1 MLARR
6 DLLGEYLTSAKPGRA
21 MSDNI
26 NADSLDV
33 RQLKM
38 LQMLLAER
46 SVSRAAAIL
55 RQSQPSV
62 SAHLKRLRE
71 IFRDPLLVRSGQI
84 MVLTERAEK
93 IRLMVDQLLDDMHR
107 LLDADELFDSGR
119 ARRQIRIAAANC
131 FEVFFVPRLTQA
143 IRMEAPHAT
152 VEFTPHSM
160 QSDLSHD
167 LETGHL
173 DAVIGNWPVPPQNLR
188 HMALIKSDIACIMC
202 ETHAAAQQKAIS
214 LEQYLTLNHVSP
226 TARRQF
232 SVSPIDAN
240 LAAMQL
246 SRRVVVSVPE
256 YGLVKQVLP
265 GSDLVFTTGRP
276 YAEYMARHGDFRILD
291 APPELGSMTFY
302 LLWHERSQFSKYHHW
317 LRTIVRRV
325 AKSSDLFLPQNP
337 SPVALMKKP
346 APIAPVSIDVTDP
359 GRPAI

>member
-1 MLARR
+1 
-6 DLLGEYLTSAKPGRA
+6 
-21 MSDNI
+21 MSENI
-26 NADSLDV
+26 NADNLDV
-33 RQLKM
+33 RQLKV

-46 SVSRAAAIL
+46 SVSRVAAIL
-55 RQSQPSV
+55 RQSQPTV
-62 SAHLKRLRE
+62 SAQLKRLRE
-71 IFRDPLLVRSGQI
+71 IFKDPLLVRSGQI
-84 MVLTERAEK
+84 MVLTERAEQ
-93 IRLMVDQLLDDMHR
+93 IRLMVDQLLDDMHQ
-107 LLDADELFDSGR
+107 LLDADEIFDPGR

-131 FEVFFVPRLTQA
+131 FEVFLVPRLTQA

-152 VEFTPHSM
+152 IEFTPHSM
-160 QSDLSHD
+160 QSDFAHD
-167 LETGHL
+167 LETGQL

-202 ETHAAAQQKAIS
+202 ASHPAARQKAIT
-214 LEQYLTLNHVSP
+214 LDQYLTLNHVSP

-232 SVSPIDAN
+232 SISPIDAN

-276 YAEYMARHGDFRILD
+276 YAEYMARHGNFGTVD

-317 LRTIVRRV
+317 LRTLIRRV
-325 AKSSDLFLPQNP
+325 AKSSDLFLPQP
-337 SPVALMKKP
+337 PIVVTPMAAQ
-346 APIAPVSIDVTDP
+346 APIAPVRTDP
-359 GRPAI
+359 QSRPVI